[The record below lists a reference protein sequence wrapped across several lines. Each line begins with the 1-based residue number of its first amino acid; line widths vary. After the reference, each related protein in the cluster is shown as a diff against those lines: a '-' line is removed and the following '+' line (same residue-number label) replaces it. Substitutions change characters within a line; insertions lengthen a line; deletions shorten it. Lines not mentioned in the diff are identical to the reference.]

1 MLVKKTVE
9 EFIREA
15 GSDSPTPGGGSVSAL
30 AGSLG
35 AALTTMV
42 ANLSFDKKSYKELN
56 DDIKSEFDKNYKEL
70 LKLTD
75 ELKAIID
82 EDSTA
87 FDGVMAAFKLPKET
101 EEEKSI
107 RTEAIQKGYIKAMEV
122 PNRCADLCLKTL
134 KLQKVFADYGNIN
147 AITDVGVGSLLAYSG
162 LEGALLNVKINLLSI
177 KDETY
182 RKDIEG
188 KMIKSLEDGKSLKE
202 EVLSIVYRRLEE

>member
-1 MLVKKTVE
+1 MLIKNTVE
-9 EFIREA
+9 EFIKEA

-56 DDIKSEFDKNYKEL
+56 DDIKIEFDKNYKEL

-75 ELKAIID
+75 DLKSIVD

-107 RTEAIQKGYIKAMEV
+107 RRDAIQKGYIKAMEV

-188 KMIKSLEDGKSLKE
+188 KMTKSLEDGKSLKE
-202 EVLSIVYRRLEE
+202 EILSVVYRRLEE

>member
-1 MLVKKTVE
+1 MLVEKTVR
-9 EFIREA
+9 EFIKEA

-42 ANLSFDKKSYKELN
+42 ANLSFDKKAYKEL
-56 DDIKSEFDKNYKEL
+56 DADIKEEFDKNYDILLEL
-70 LKLTD
+70 TEKLKD
-75 ELKAIID
+75 IVD

-107 RTEAIQKGYIKAMEV
+107 RRDAIQKGYIKAMEV
-122 PNRCADLCLKTL
+122 PNRCADLCLETL
-134 KLQKVFADYGNIN
+134 KLQKIFADYGNIN

-177 KDETY
+177 KDEVY
-182 RKDIEG
+182 RKGIED
-188 KMIKSLEDGKSLKE
+188 KMIKSLEEGKALKE
-202 EVLSIVYRRLEE
+202 EILSIVYRRLEE

>member
-9 EFIREA
+9 KFIREA